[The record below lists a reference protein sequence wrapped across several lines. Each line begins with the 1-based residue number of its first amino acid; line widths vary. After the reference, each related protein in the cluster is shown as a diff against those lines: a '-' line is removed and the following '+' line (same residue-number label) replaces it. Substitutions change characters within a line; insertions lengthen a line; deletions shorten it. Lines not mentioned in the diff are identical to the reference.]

1 MPWWNTRRKTLKAI
15 LVIDKPKECSE
26 CPCFYDYI
34 RCQAEEDAKVYGE
47 KRPYNCPLKPMPK
60 RMLTLAKI
68 NNGEIL
74 NNNEIQYMKGRNDC
88 VDEILGETE
97 WKIFMKRYV

>member
-1 MPWWNTRRKTLKAI
+1 MNKSI
-15 LVIDKPKECSE
+15 LVIDTPTKCEYCPLLDTTDIVHNDGDYAYCHALQKPLKNTSITQFISIRKPK
-26 CPCFYDYI
+26 
-34 RCQAEEDAKVYGE
+34 
-47 KRPYNCPLKPMPK
+47 NCPLKPMPK

-88 VDEILGETE
+88 LDEILGEQE
-97 WKIFMKRYV
+97 